1 MNKKIQNLLHSRR
14 VAKRTPR
21 VLQACAEACA
31 CDRTPLSDKP
41 VPHCVSTEMSHPS
54 CGVTPE

>member
-1 MNKKIQNLLHSRR
+1 M
-14 VAKRTPR
+14 AKRTPR